1 MHSIDGVNENI
12 PYNNAVLYV
21 LMYTQMYPF
30 TPSILGIAGLD
41 FFLLLCSTFLC
52 SEGLKVKN

>member
-30 TPSILGIAGLD
+30 TPSILGIGGVI
-41 FFLLLCSTFLC
+41 FFYFFVLHSYVQK
-52 SEGLKVKN
+52 G